1 MRPPSDMPP
10 PRPRARR
17 PRGEGS
23 NRGRTILII
32 AAVVLFFLFTSL
44 RGIAGFYTD
53 YLWFDSL
60 GYDGVWSGV
69 LGAKISLA
77 VIFVAAFFVICWV
90 NLYIADR
97 LAPTFPPAGPEQE
110 ALDRFRDAIGNRTGI
125 LRAVVAFLL
134 ALLMG
139 VGMSQE

>member
-10 PRPRARR
+10 PSARTPRA
-17 PRGEGS
+17 PGS

-32 AAVVLFFLFTSL
+32 AAVALFVLITSL

-60 GYDGVWSGV
+60 GYDEVWRGV
-69 LGAKISLA
+69 LGAQIALA
-77 VIFVAAFFVICWV
+77 AIFVTAFFAMCWG

-97 LAPTFPPAGPEQE
+97 LAPKFPPPGPEQE
-110 ALDRFRDAIGNRTGI
+110 ALERFRDAIGHRTG
-125 LRAVVAFLL
+125 LFRAGVAFFL
-134 ALLMG
+134 ALVAG
-139 VGMSQE
+139 WA